1 MDIYAGLRSTIRRE
15 WFVSMRISQSEPD
28 PIIPTSSESAIKDT
42 VRFWQTRSIIEH
54 ALERPDSQLWGGGEK
69 NVIYY
74 DITRR
79 IWQPVFY

>member
-1 MDIYAGLRSTIRRE
+1 
-15 WFVSMRISQSEPD
+15 MRISQSEPD

-54 ALERPDSQLWGGGEK
+54 ALKRPDSQLWGGGGEGGGEK

-79 IWQPVFY
+79 IWQPVFD